1 MNKIKNWTDYEEQL
15 GWVIA
20 YIHNH
25 LDEELDLN
33 QLAEVAC
40 LSPYHWHRIYYAIQG
55 ETIVATV
62 KRLRLHTAAGY
73 LAHTSMPIEEVARKS
88 GYKNLQSFTRI
99 FKSEY
104 GMPPAQY
111 RKEGSHTR
119 FHIHD
124 HNQEGDIDMYDV
136 SIKTIPVVQAASI
149 THVGSYMQIGQAFET
164 LYGWLA
170 ARNLIGPD
178 TRSVGIYYDDPDS
191 VPEQQLRSRAGIVV
205 DKGFPLEAPLEPVEI
220 AGGPYAVL
228 RYQGPYADMK
238 AAYQWLYGVWL
249 AQSGKE
255 PANAPAFEEYLN
267 NPRNTSPSD
276 LLTDIYL
283 PLNPACV

>member
-1 MNKIKNWTDYEEQL
+1 MKKTKNWTDYEQRL
-15 GWVIA
+15 GRVIA
-20 YIHNH
+20 HIHDH
-25 LDEELDLN
+25 LDDDLDLN

-62 KRLRLHTAAGY
+62 KRLRLHRAAGY
-73 LAHTSMPIEEVARKS
+73 LAHTSMPIDKVAKKS

-111 RKEGSHTR
+111 RKAGSHTR
-119 FHIHD
+119 FHTD
-124 HNQEGDIDMYDV
+124 NQEGDIAMYDV
-136 SIKTIPVVQAASI
+136 TIKTIPAMQTASVA
-149 THVGSYMQIGQAFET
+149 HVGSYMQISQAFET

-191 VPEQQLRSRAGIVV
+191 VPEAQLRSKAGIVV
-205 DKGFPLEAPLEPVEI
+205 QGNFAIEAPLEPAEI

-249 AQSGKE
+249 VQSEKE
-255 PANAPAFEEYLN
+255 PADAPAFEEYLN
-267 NPRNTSPSD
+267 NPRDTAPSD

-283 PLNPACV
+283 PLNPASP